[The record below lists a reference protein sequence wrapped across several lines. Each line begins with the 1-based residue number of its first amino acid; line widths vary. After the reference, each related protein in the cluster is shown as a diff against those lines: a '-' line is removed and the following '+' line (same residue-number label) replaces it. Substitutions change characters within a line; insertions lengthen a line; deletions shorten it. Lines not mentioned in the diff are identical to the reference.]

1 MASPQLRTRR
11 LLLRGWR
18 DEDEAAMAAIN
29 SDPEV
34 MRMLNRRVDAQAVAA
49 FLPRAHAHWREH
61 GFGWFAVEGREG
73 EVRGE
78 LIGFVGVAY
87 PTFLPELAARPEL
100 GWRLAPRA
108 WGRGLA
114 TEAARA
120 AAEDAFS
127 RIGLSE
133 LISIIHP
140 RNARSQRVASKLG
153 MTIERLIENPLHG
166 EHVNVWTL
174 APPPGPAPPAYT

>member
-1 MASPQLRTRR
+1 
-11 LLLRGWR
+11 
-18 DEDEAAMAAIN
+18 MAAIN

-34 MRMLNRRVDAQAVAA
+34 MRMLNRPVDEKAVAA
-49 FLPRAHAHWREH
+49 FLDRARGHWEEH

-73 EVRGE
+73 DLCGE

-87 PTFLPELAARPEL
+87 PTFLPELAARPEI
-100 GWRLAPRA
+100 GWRLAPVA

-120 AAEDAFS
+120 ASEDAFT
-127 RIGLSE
+127 RLELPE

-140 RNARSQRVASKLG
+140 GNVRSRRVATKLG
-153 MTIERLIENPLHG
+153 MAIEGQVDNPLRG
-166 EHVNVWTL
+166 ERVDVWAL
-174 APPPGPAPPAYT
+174 AGAAAAGH